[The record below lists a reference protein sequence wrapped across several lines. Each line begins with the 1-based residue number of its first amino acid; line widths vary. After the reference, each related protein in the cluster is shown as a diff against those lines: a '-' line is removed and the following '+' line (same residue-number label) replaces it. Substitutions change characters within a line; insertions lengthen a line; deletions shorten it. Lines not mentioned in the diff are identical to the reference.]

1 MEHKEE
7 VIAVPRHEV
16 RIAGFGGQGVVLS
29 GIVLGT
35 AAMYGNKFSTQV
47 QSYGPEARGGAC
59 KTEVV
64 ISDEEI
70 SFPMVTRPDFFIALS
85 QEALDKYL
93 ADLPEGKTLIV
104 DEDLVRNIP
113 EKKGIKVLKL
123 PMTRV
128 ADQKVKNRMFTNI
141 VMLGAITDLT
151 GLVSGEAMKEAV
163 GETASP
169 RRRSKKTSQRWKRG
183 LRWSGKSKAERCLLD

>member
-1 MEHKEE
+1 M
-7 VIAVPRHEV
+7 PRHEV

-64 ISDEEI
+64 IADEEI

-85 QEALDKYL
+85 QEALDMYL
-93 ADLPEGKTLIV
+93 GDLPEGKTLVV
-104 DEDLVRNIP
+104 DEDLVRNLP

-123 PMTRV
+123 PLTRV
-128 ADQKVKNRMFTNI
+128 ADKKVKNRMFTNI
-141 VMLGAITDLT
+141 VMLGAITNLT
-151 GLVSGEAMKEAV
+151 GLVSEEAMKDAV
-163 GETASP
+163 
-169 RRRSKKTSQRWKRG
+169 RSSVP
-183 LRWSGKSKAERCLLD
+183 KATVDKNLAALEEGFALTREIKG

>member
-1 MEHKEE
+1 M
-7 VIAVPRHEV
+7 PRHEV

-29 GIVLGT
+29 GIVLGA

-64 ISDEEI
+64 IADEEI

-85 QEALDKYL
+85 QEALDKYF

-113 EKKGIKVLKL
+113 EKKGIAVHRL
-123 PMTRV
+123 PLTRV
-128 ADQKVKNRMFTNI
+128 ADRKMKNRMFTNI
-141 VMLGAITDLT
+141 VMLGAITGLT
-151 GLVSGEAMKEAV
+151 GLVSREAMREAV
-163 GETASP
+163 KDSVPKATVEKNLAALEEGFALAGE
-169 RRRSKKTSQRWKRG
+169 KK
-183 LRWSGKSKAERCLLD
+183 D

>member
-1 MEHKEE
+1 MS
-7 VIAVPRHEV
+7 RHEV

-59 KTEVV
+59 KSEVV

-70 SFPMVTRPDFFIALS
+70 SFPMVTTPDLFIALS
-85 QEALDKYL
+85 QEAFDKYF

-113 EKKGIKVLKL
+113 EKKGITVYRL
-123 PMTRV
+123 PMTRI
-128 ADQKVKNRMFTNI
+128 ADRKVKNRMFANI

-151 GLVSGEAMKEAV
+151 GIVSREAMREAV
-163 GETASP
+163 KDSVPTATLEKNMAALEEGFGLGERTA
-169 RRRSKKTSQRWKRG
+169 
-183 LRWSGKSKAERCLLD
+183 KASH

>member
-1 MEHKEE
+1 
-7 VIAVPRHEV
+7 VSRYEV

-64 ISDEEI
+64 IADEEI

-85 QEALDKYL
+85 QEALDRYI

-104 DEDLVRNIP
+104 DEDLVGNLP
-113 EKKGIKVLKL
+113 EKKGFKVHKL
-123 PMTRV
+123 PLTRV
-128 ADQKVKNRMFTNI
+128 ADRKVKNRMFTNI
-141 VMLGAITDLT
+141 VMLGALTTLT
-151 GLVSGEAMKEAV
+151 GLVSEESMKEAV
-163 GETASP
+163 RNSVPPATVGKNLAALEEGFALAREIKGGETFAGRIS
-169 RRRSKKTSQRWKRG
+169 S
-183 LRWSGKSKAERCLLD
+183 

>member
-1 MEHKEE
+1 MS
-7 VIAVPRHEV
+7 RYEV

-64 ISDEEI
+64 IADEEI

-85 QEALDKYL
+85 QEALDRYI

-104 DEDLVRNIP
+104 DEDLVGNLP
-113 EKKGIKVLKL
+113 EKKGIKVHRL
-123 PMTRV
+123 PLTRV
-128 ADQKVKNRMFTNI
+128 ADRKVKNRMFTNI
-141 VMLGAITDLT
+141 VMLG
-151 GLVSGEAMKEAV
+151 GEYELWAAV
-163 GETASP
+163 YWWQAP
-169 RRRSKKTSQRWKRG
+169 NQRLPVTSAD
-183 LRWSGKSKAERCLLD
+183 GKPLGDHAVLGTVTIKQP